1 MKSSREFA
9 SARLMLFSPIL
20 AETPDGFCVTLM
32 REFRGLLFLEA
43 VEIPTAG

>member
-32 REFRGLLFLEA
+32 RNSVAFFLEA